1 MITNNLQIP
10 KLDFTIKSRNYDR
23 EFKKYSS
30 NLKSDVVMEWL
41 SLGTTHRNID
51 RKVLGLNPLTSKG
64 FQSMGVLHYLG
75 LKKEFSGFFKG
86 YDKQQISDILKNDE
100 QDFSNI
106 IQLLSISKDNDLKL
120 SDLIINEEVE
130 FKKSSKDISQ
140 NRLSRI
146 NKSNTNPERLKVYS
160 FTYKRNPD
168 IVAEALYRAKGIC
181 EQCLEP
187 APFLRAS
194 DNSPYLEVHHK
205 ISLSNA
211 GEDTLDNVI
220 AICPNCHRKIHHG

>member
-1 MITNNLQIP
+1 MIANNLQIP
-10 KLDFTIKSRNYDR
+10 KLNFTIKSRSYDR

-41 SLGTTHRNID
+41 SLKTTHRNID
-51 RKVLGLNPLTSKG
+51 RKVLGLNPLSSKG

-130 FKKSSKDISQ
+130 LKKSSKDISQ

-146 NKSNTNPERLKVYS
+146 NKSNTNTERLKVYS

-168 IVAEALYRAKGIC
+168 IVAESLYRAKGIC

-187 APFLRAS
+187 APFLRSS

-205 ISLSNA
+205 ISLSNG

>member
-1 MITNNLQIP
+1 VITNNLQIP

-51 RKVLGLNPLTSKG
+51 RKVLGLNPLSSKG

-106 IQLLSISKDNDLKL
+106 IQILSISEDNDLKL

-181 EQCLEP
+181 EQCFEP

-205 ISLSNA
+205 ISLSNG